1 MTWEDATGHLTHFG
15 LRFLFLKVTAMDGVV
30 TLAMDMVVTLATVWD
45 TQDTVSSE
53 SFHFAVDSRLIEIT
67 KLTPFGLTC
76 VYFRSFL

>member
-1 MTWEDATGHLTHFG
+1 
-15 LRFLFLKVTAMDGVV
+15 MDGVV

-67 KLTPFGLTC
+67 KLTPFRLAC
-76 VYFRSFL
+76 VYFRSFFVGYGYPGYGYGYGYGYGGGFIGE